1 MSLVRYRS
9 DVNLPLLLQRL
20 TRGTLSEIE
29 LLGDRIAELTAY
41 SELLA
46 SAAARDPEAIFSIYK
61 KLRHAQRPCQYS
73 SSASGIDRTVFL
85 HAAADLGHI
94 EALEILAHS
103 ALQDPRF
110 ESLDELVLRSQELA
124 EECWRKLAE
133 LGVAEYRHK
142 ILKQDLYS
150 RVAQRKDKAL
160 ATLTQNAQGGCKQS
174 AQSLSQWYSSL
185 GDHYLCYVW
194 SSVAQKL
201 GCGINYD
208 MHRLALDMSVRTTPR
223 GHWQGGWIDKDLVN
237 RARSHANR
245 IIDKAKEP

>member
-20 TRGTLSEIE
+20 TKVTLSEIE
-29 LLGDRIAELTAY
+29 LLGSRMAELTAY
-41 SELLA
+41 KELLA
-46 SAAARDPEAIFSIYK
+46 LAAGRDPEAIFSIYR
-61 KLRHAQRPCQYS
+61 KLRNAQRSGQNS

-94 EALEILAHS
+94 EALEILASS
-103 ALQDPRF
+103 ALQDPHF

-133 LGVAEYRHK
+133 LGVAKYRHK
-142 ILKQDLYS
+142 VLKQDLYS
-150 RVAQRKDKAL
+150 RAVERKDQAL
-160 ATLTQNAQGGCKQS
+160 AALTKNAQGGCKES

-208 MHRLALDMSVRTTPR
+208 MHRLALNMSVRTTPR

-237 RARSHANR
+237 RARDHADR
-245 IIDKAKEP
+245 IIDKA